1 MIGIGLGIDW
11 STNKNLGF
19 NALSLITAFKARVF
33 ADTGTYSAEAC
44 QLATLTILNNIP

>member
-19 NALSLITAFKARVF
+19 NVLSLITAFKTRVA
-33 ADTGTYSAEAC
+33 ADGGVYSAEAC